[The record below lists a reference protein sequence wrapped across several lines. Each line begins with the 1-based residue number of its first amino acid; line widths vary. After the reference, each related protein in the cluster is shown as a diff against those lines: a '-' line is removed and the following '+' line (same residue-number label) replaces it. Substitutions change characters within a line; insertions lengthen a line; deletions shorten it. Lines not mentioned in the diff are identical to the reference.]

1 MTGDGDRPLPRTEPE
16 DVFRKHA
23 SVFASDWCDASF
35 DDWDKDDEEDDDSG
49 QSDHVHS
56 VRMQAVREVFI
67 QAGYHGILEF
77 ALVANAEREVGWYAA
92 QVLEAEDMRQDFAR
106 TILRTADSLESER
119 HQSLMQGFLHGA
131 GGPPAIRLVEA
142 MWPEHGDATSIA
154 LLFLCRFDRLAWSLA
169 EKMGGSL
176 VDKYWTKVQPSWIE
190 PSSDEDL
197 NHAISQLLNAG
208 RSPPTLHYPPMFWAR
223 VQSTHLHRI
232 LSELPNSDEAD
243 ELAADSTQLHVQRA
257 FNELSKRGALS
268 QAEITRIKLLYI
280 DRFWLEG
287 GGTPNLEEEFEANPD
302 RFCHVLALLYRPE
315 NDDATRAPSDAEL
328 KRAEAA
334 YRLLH
339 KLAHI
344 PGYRIDGNTKASTL
358 SSWIGKVRALCR
370 ANNRQRAGDQHIGRL
385 LAKAPEGEDCVW
397 PCQPVR
403 DVLEGLLNA
412 DIEEGFVQGRLRTWS
427 GKLCGGTF
435 AQAEDKAY
443 ICGVWAKACEDSTP
457 KVARVL
463 RRLTSG
469 YESGA
474 RLGNPDAAV
483 QKRLDY

>member
-1 MTGDGDRPLPRTEPE
+1 MTGGGDRPLPRTEPE

-35 DDWDKDDEEDDDSG
+35 DDWDKDDEEDDYSDR
-49 QSDHVHS
+49 SDHVHS
-56 VRMQAVREVFI
+56 LRMQAVREVFI
-67 QAGYHGILEF
+67 QAGYRGILEL
-77 ALVANAEREVGWYAA
+77 ALAATAGRKVGWYAA

-106 TILRTADSLESER
+106 AALRTADSLNSER
-119 HQSLMQGFLHGA
+119 HNSLMQGFLHGA
-131 GGPPAIRLVEA
+131 GELAAIRLVEA
-142 MWPEHGDATSIA
+142 LWPEHGEATNIA
-154 LLFLCRFDRLAWSLA
+154 LLCLCRFNRLAWSLA

-176 VDKYWTKVQPSWIE
+176 IDKYWTKVQPSWIE

-208 RSPPTLHYPPMFWAR
+208 RPHATLVFSFPPMSWAR

-243 ELAADSTQLHVQRA
+243 ELAAESTQLAIQRA
-257 FNELSKRGALS
+257 FNALSERGVLS

-287 GGTPNLEEEFEANPD
+287 GGTTNLEEEFEANPD
-302 RFCHVLALLYRPE
+302 RFCHVLGLLYRPE
-315 NDDATRAPSDAEL
+315 NDDATRAPTDAEL
-328 KRAEAA
+328 KQPEAT

-344 PGYRIDGNTKASTL
+344 PGYRIDGNTKAGTL
-358 SSWIGKVRALCR
+358 NSWIGKVRALCR
-370 ANNRQRAGDQHIGRL
+370 ANNRQRAGDLHIGRL
-385 LAKAPEGEDCVW
+385 LSRVPEGEDCVW

-427 GKLCGGTF
+427 GKLYGGAF
-435 AQAEDKAY
+435 AQAEDKVY

-463 RRLTSG
+463 RRLAS
-469 YESGA
+469 
-474 RLGNPDAAV
+474 
-483 QKRLDY
+483 DY